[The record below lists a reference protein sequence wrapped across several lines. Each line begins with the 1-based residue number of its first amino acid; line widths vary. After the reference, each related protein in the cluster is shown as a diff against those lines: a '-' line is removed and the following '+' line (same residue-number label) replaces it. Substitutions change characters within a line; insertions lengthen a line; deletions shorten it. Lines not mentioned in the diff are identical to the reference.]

1 MDFEN
6 DNFIWTRD
14 SITEAEETTTEE
26 QDGETEI

>member
-6 DNFIWTRD
+6 DAFSWTRD

-26 QDGETEI
+26 QDGRG

>member
-1 MDFEN
+1 MDFD